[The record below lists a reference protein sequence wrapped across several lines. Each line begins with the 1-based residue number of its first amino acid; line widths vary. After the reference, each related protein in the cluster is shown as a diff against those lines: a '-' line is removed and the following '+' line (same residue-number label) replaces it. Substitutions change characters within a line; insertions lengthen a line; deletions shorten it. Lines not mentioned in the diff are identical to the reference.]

1 LTISLPTTLKK
12 LELVSSKNRAILKD
26 FYEYM
31 KSKEL
36 KSDHHI
42 NSLLTNLI
50 SLDKFYHKPFTS
62 INAKEQILTFLNH
75 QQIDGKWV
83 EREKDAEGKYI
94 TSFLLALTESIT
106 VLSTHTIDRN
116 DLL

>member
-1 LTISLPTTLKK
+1 M
-12 LELVSSKNRAILKD
+12 D

-42 NSLLTNLI
+42 NSLLTILI
-50 SLDKFYHKPFTS
+50 FLDKFYHKPFTS
-62 INAKEQILTFLNH
+62 INAKEEILTFLNH

-94 TSFLLALTESIT
+94 TSFNLYLGLLRRDGYTIKIT
-106 VLSTHTIDRN
+106 NPIPIGKHQPS
-116 DLL
+116 